1 MENSMNTANYNRFIG
16 FMAKLESAATT
27 AKERNVIN
35 SARGMFAK
43 CAQLESEQRRAS
55 TANAGTFTVNVP
67 NGTSPEYT
75 SGMRE
80 HGGSN
85 IKPMTPEEKEAF
97 NADVTARNKQ
107 WKKQLGSMKRRVKTA
122 ESTLEQYA
130 EIAPGELD
138 AWVENTL
145 RPTIE
150 EYLDTEEG
158 GLVWADENKKTVKK
172 ERGAGGFVTPA
183 MKRAKYE
190 DDKKAYIEQLKAKK
204 AKEEEAKKA
213 KEAEAKAK
221 ADDDALMK
229 ETAEKAAKAEAEKKK
244 KAEEEANP
252 KKKGL
257 FKRVF
262 GAAKDA
268 ILGKEAKLGGGLDE
282 SIATSDLRACFES
295 VFGNSDHLSDEAIR
309 AICYNAVDRK
319 CR

>member
-1 MENSMNTANYNRFIG
+1 MNTANYNRFID
-16 FMAKLESAATT
+16 FTAKLESAVTT
-27 AKERNVIN
+27 AKERDVIN

-43 CAQLESEQRRAS
+43 CAQFEG
-55 TANAGTFTVNVP
+55 TAATMDVNMAAKSR
-67 NGTSPEYT
+67 SPEF
-75 SGMRE
+75 GMMS
-80 HGGSN
+80 HNGPKT
-85 IKPMTPEEKEAF
+85 KPMTQAEKDAF
-97 NADVTARNKQ
+97 NADVDARNKQ

-122 ESTLEQYA
+122 EHTLEQYA

-213 KEAEAKAK
+213 KEAEAKGDEAK
-221 ADDDALMK
+221 EAPKD
-229 ETAEKAAKAEAEKKK
+229 EQKAEPE
-244 KAEEEANP
+244 

-257 FKRVF
+257 FSRMK
-262 GAAKDA
+262 
-268 ILGKEAKLGGGLDE
+268 AKLFGE
-282 SIATSDLRACFES
+282 SVDTSDLRACFES
-295 VFGNSDHLSDEAIR
+295 VFGNSEHLSDEAIR

>member
-1 MENSMNTANYNRFIG
+1 MEISMNTANYNRFIG
-16 FMAKLESAATT
+16 FMSLLESQATT
-27 AKERNVIN
+27 AKERDVIN

-43 CAQLESEQRRAS
+43 CAQLEG
-55 TANAGTFTVNVP
+55 TAGTMDVNMAAKSR
-67 NGTSPEYT
+67 SPEFGMMDH
-75 SGMRE
+75 SGPKT
-80 HGGSN
+80 
-85 IKPMTPEEKEAF
+85 KPMTQEEKDAF

-122 ESTLEQYA
+122 ENTLEQYA

-158 GLVWADENKKTVKK
+158 GLVWADENKKTVKR
-172 ERGAGGFVTPA
+172 ERGAGGFITPA

-190 DDKKAYIEQLKAKK
+190 DDKKAYIDQIKAKK

-213 KEAEAKAK
+213 KDAEAAKTQEAEAKGDEAK
-221 ADDDALMK
+221 EAPKD
-229 ETAEKAAKAEAEKKK
+229 EQKAEPE
-244 KAEEEANP
+244 

-257 FKRVF
+257 FSRMK
-262 GAAKDA
+262 
-268 ILGKEAKLGGGLDE
+268 AKLFGE
-282 SIATSDLRACFES
+282 SVDASDLRACFES
-295 VFGNSDHLSDEAIR
+295 VFGNSEHLSDEAIR

-319 CR
+319 FR

>member
-1 MENSMNTANYNRFIG
+1 MNTDNYNRFIG
-16 FMAKLESAATT
+16 FMSLLESQATT
-27 AKERNVIN
+27 AKERDVIN

-43 CAQLESEQRRAS
+43 CAQLEG
-55 TANAGTFTVNVP
+55 TAGTMDVNMAAKSR
-67 NGTSPEYT
+67 SPEFGMMDH
-75 SGMRE
+75 SGPKT
-80 HGGSN
+80 
-85 IKPMTPEEKEAF
+85 KPMTQEEKDAF

-107 WKKQLGSMKRRVKTA
+107 WKKQLGSMRRRVKTA
-122 ESTLEQYA
+122 ENTLEQYA

-150 EYLDTEEG
+150 EYLDSEEG
-158 GLVWADENKKTVKK
+158 GLVWADENKKTVKR
-172 ERGAGGFVTPA
+172 ERGAGGFITPA

-190 DDKKAYIEQLKAKK
+190 DDKKAYIDQIKAKK

-213 KEAEAKAK
+213 KDAEAAKAQEAEAKGDEAK
-221 ADDDALMK
+221 EAPKD
-229 ETAEKAAKAEAEKKK
+229 EQKAEPE
-244 KAEEEANP
+244 

-257 FKRVF
+257 FSRMK
-262 GAAKDA
+262 
-268 ILGKEAKLGGGLDE
+268 AKLFGE
-282 SIATSDLRACFES
+282 SVDTSELRSCFES

>member
-16 FMAKLESAATT
+16 FMTKLESAATT
-27 AKERNVIN
+27 DKEKDVIN

-43 CAQLESEQRRAS
+43 CAQFEGEQRRAA
-55 TANAGTFTVNVP
+55 TANAGTFTVNIP
-67 NGTSPEYT
+67 NGTSPDYT

-85 IKPMTPEEKEAF
+85 IKPMTPEEKEAY

-107 WKKQLGSMKRRVKTA
+107 WKKQLGSMRRRVKTA

-150 EYLDTEEG
+150 EYLDSEEG
-158 GLVWADENKKTVKK
+158 GLVWADENKKTVKR
-172 ERGAGGFVTPA
+172 ERGAGGFITPA

-204 AKEEEAKKA
+204 DKEEEAKKA
-213 KEAEAKAK
+213 AAKPKDAGEETPK
-221 ADDDALMK
+221 ADEQK
-229 ETAEKAAKAEAEKKK
+229 GEPE
-244 KAEEEANP
+244 

-257 FKRVF
+257 FSRMKSKLF
-262 GAAKDA
+262 G
-268 ILGKEAKLGGGLDE
+268 E

>member
-1 MENSMNTANYNRFIG
+1 MNTANYNRFIG

-27 AKERNVIN
+27 AKERDVIN

-43 CAQLESEQRRAS
+43 CAQFEG
-55 TANAGTFTVNVP
+55 TAATMDVNMAAKSR
-67 NGTSPEYT
+67 SPEF
-75 SGMRE
+75 GMMD

-85 IKPMTPEEKEAF
+85 IKTMTPEEKEAF

-150 EYLDTEEG
+150 EYLDSEEG
-158 GLVWADENKKTVKK
+158 GLVWADENKKTVKR
-172 ERGAGGFVTPA
+172 ERGAGGFITPA

-204 AKEEEAKKA
+204 AKEEEAKKVKDAEAAKADEA
-213 KEAEAKAK
+213 KEAPKDEQ
-221 ADDDALMK
+221 
-229 ETAEKAAKAEAEKKK
+229 KAEPE
-244 KAEEEANP
+244 

-257 FKRVF
+257 FSRMK
-262 GAAKDA
+262 
-268 ILGKEAKLGGGLDE
+268 AKLFGE
-282 SIATSDLRACFES
+282 SVDASELRSCFES

>member
-1 MENSMNTANYNRFIG
+1 MNTANYNRFIG

-27 AKERNVIN
+27 AKERDVIN

-43 CAQLESEQRRAS
+43 CAQFEG
-55 TANAGTFTVNVP
+55 TAATMDVNMAAKSR
-67 NGTSPEYT
+67 SPEF
-75 SGMRE
+75 GMMS
-80 HGGSN
+80 HNGP
-85 IKPMTPEEKEAF
+85 KAKTMTQAEKDAF
-97 NADVTARNKQ
+97 NADVDARNKQ

-122 ESTLEQYA
+122 ENTLEQYA

-213 KEAEAKAK
+213 KEAEAKGDEAK
-221 ADDDALMK
+221 
-229 ETAEKAAKAEAEKKK
+229 EAPKYEQKG
-244 KAEEEANP
+244 EPE

-257 FKRVF
+257 FSRMK
-262 GAAKDA
+262 
-268 ILGKEAKLGGGLDE
+268 AKLFGE
-282 SIATSDLRACFES
+282 SVDASELRSCFES
-295 VFGNSDHLSDEAIR
+295 VFGNSEHLSDEAIR
-309 AICYNAVDRK
+309 AICYNAVERK
-319 CR
+319 FR

>member
-1 MENSMNTANYNRFIG
+1 MNTANYNRFIG

-27 AKERNVIN
+27 AKERDVIN

-43 CAQLESEQRRAS
+43 CAQFEG
-55 TANAGTFTVNVP
+55 TAATMDVNMAAKSR
-67 NGTSPEYT
+67 SPEF
-75 SGMRE
+75 GMMS
-80 HGGSN
+80 HNGPKT
-85 IKPMTPEEKEAF
+85 KPMTQAEKDAF
-97 NADVTARNKQ
+97 NADVDARNKQ

-122 ESTLEQYA
+122 EHTLEQYA

-213 KEAEAKAK
+213 KEAEAKGDEAK
-221 ADDDALMK
+221 EAPKD
-229 ETAEKAAKAEAEKKK
+229 EQKAEPE
-244 KAEEEANP
+244 

-257 FKRVF
+257 FSRMK
-262 GAAKDA
+262 
-268 ILGKEAKLGGGLDE
+268 AKLFGE
-282 SIATSDLRACFES
+282 SVDTSELRSCFES
-295 VFGNSDHLSDEAIR
+295 VFGNSEHLSDEAIR

>member
-27 AKERNVIN
+27 AKERDVIN

-43 CAQLESEQRRAS
+43 CAQFEG
-55 TANAGTFTVNVP
+55 TAATMDVNMAAKSR
-67 NGTSPEYT
+67 SPEF
-75 SGMRE
+75 GMMD

-97 NADVTARNKQ
+97 NADVTARNAQ

-122 ESTLEQYA
+122 EHTLEEYA

-150 EYLDTEEG
+150 EYLDSEEG
-158 GLVWADENKKTVKK
+158 GLVWADENKKTVKR
-172 ERGAGGFVTPA
+172 ERGAGGFITPA

-213 KEAEAKAK
+213 KDAETKGNEAKEASK
-221 ADDDALMK
+221 D
-229 ETAEKAAKAEAEKKK
+229 EQKAEPE
-244 KAEEEANP
+244 

-257 FKRVF
+257 FSRMK
-262 GAAKDA
+262 
-268 ILGKEAKLGGGLDE
+268 AKLFGE
-282 SIATSDLRACFES
+282 SVDASELRSCFES
-295 VFGNSDHLSDEAIR
+295 VFGNSEHLSDEAIR
-309 AICYNAVDRK
+309 AICYNAVERK
-319 CR
+319 FR

>member
-1 MENSMNTANYNRFIG
+1 MNTANYNRFIG

-27 AKERNVIN
+27 DKERDVIN

-43 CAQLESEQRRAS
+43 CAQFEG
-55 TANAGTFTVNVP
+55 TAATMDVNMAAKSR
-67 NGTSPEYT
+67 SPEF
-75 SGMRE
+75 GMMQ

-85 IKPMTPEEKEAF
+85 IKTMTPEEKEAF

-122 ESTLEQYA
+122 ENTLEPYA

-158 GLVWADENKKTVKK
+158 GLVWADENKKTVKR
-172 ERGAGGFVTPA
+172 ERGAGGFITPA

-190 DDKKAYIEQLKAKK
+190 DDKKAYIDQIKAKK
-204 AKEEEAKKA
+204 AKEDEAKKA
-213 KEAEAKAK
+213 KEAEAKGNEAK
-221 ADDDALMK
+221 EAPKD
-229 ETAEKAAKAEAEKKK
+229 EQKAEPE
-244 KAEEEANP
+244 

-257 FKRVF
+257 FSRMK
-262 GAAKDA
+262 
-268 ILGKEAKLGGGLDE
+268 AKLFGE
-282 SIATSDLRACFES
+282 SVDVSELRSCFES
-295 VFGNSDHLSDEAIR
+295 VFGNSEHLSDEAIR

-319 CR
+319 FR

>member
-27 AKERNVIN
+27 DRERDVIN

-43 CAQLESEQRRAS
+43 CAQFE
-55 TANAGTFTVNVP
+55 AGTAGTMDVKIS
-67 NGTSPEYT
+67 NGTAPSYG
-75 SGMRE
+75 SGMMD
-80 HGGSN
+80 HSGPKG
-85 IKPMTPEEKEAF
+85 KPMTAEEKAAF
-97 NADVTARNKQ
+97 NADVDARNKQ

-122 ESTLEQYA
+122 EHTLEQYA

-190 DDKKAYIEQLKAKK
+190 DDKKAYIEQMKAKK

-213 KEAEAKAK
+213 AAQPKDAGEETPK
-221 ADDDALMK
+221 ADDQK
-229 ETAEKAAKAEAEKKK
+229 GEPEKKK
-244 KAEEEANP
+244 GIFSRMK
-252 KKKGL
+252 
-257 FKRVF
+257 
-262 GAAKDA
+262 
-268 ILGKEAKLGGGLDE
+268 AKLFGE
-282 SIATSDLRACFES
+282 SVDTSELRSCFES
-295 VFGNSDHLSDEAIR
+295 VFGNSEHLSDEAIR

-319 CR
+319 FR

>member
-1 MENSMNTANYNRFIG
+1 MNTANYNRFIG
-16 FMAKLESAATT
+16 FMSLLESQATT
-27 AKERNVIN
+27 AKERDVIN

-43 CAQLESEQRRAS
+43 CAQFEG
-55 TANAGTFTVNVP
+55 TAATMDVNMSAKSR
-67 NGTSPEYT
+67 SPEFNMM
-75 SGMRE
+75 SHNGPKA
-80 HGGSN
+80 
-85 IKPMTPEEKEAF
+85 KPMTQAEKDAF
-97 NADVTARNKQ
+97 NADVDARNKQ

-122 ESTLEQYA
+122 EHTLEQYA

-213 KEAEAKAK
+213 KNAEAKGDEAK
-221 ADDDALMK
+221 EAPKD
-229 ETAEKAAKAEAEKKK
+229 EPKAEPE
-244 KAEEEANP
+244 

-257 FKRVF
+257 FSRMK
-262 GAAKDA
+262 
-268 ILGKEAKLGGGLDE
+268 AKLFGE
-282 SIATSDLRACFES
+282 SVDASELRSCFES
-295 VFGNSDHLSDEAIR
+295 VFGNSEHLSDEAIR
-309 AICYNAVDRK
+309 AICYNAVERK
-319 CR
+319 FR

>member
-27 AKERNVIN
+27 AKERDVIN

-43 CAQLESEQRRAS
+43 CAQFEG
-55 TANAGTFTVNVP
+55 TAATMDVNMAAKSR
-67 NGTSPEYT
+67 SPEF
-75 SGMRE
+75 GMMS
-80 HGGSN
+80 HNGPKT
-85 IKPMTPEEKEAF
+85 KPMTQAEKDAF
-97 NADVTARNKQ
+97 NADVDARNKQ

-122 ESTLEQYA
+122 EHTLEQYA

-213 KEAEAKAK
+213 KEAEAKGDEAK
-221 ADDDALMK
+221 EAPKD
-229 ETAEKAAKAEAEKKK
+229 EQKAEPE
-244 KAEEEANP
+244 

-257 FKRVF
+257 FSRMK
-262 GAAKDA
+262 
-268 ILGKEAKLGGGLDE
+268 AKLFGE
-282 SIATSDLRACFES
+282 SVDTSELRSCFES
-295 VFGNSDHLSDEAIR
+295 VFGNSEHLSDEAIR

>member
-1 MENSMNTANYNRFIG
+1 MNTANYNRFIG

-27 AKERNVIN
+27 AKERDVIN

-43 CAQLESEQRRAS
+43 CAQFEG
-55 TANAGTFTVNVP
+55 TAATMDVNMAAKSR
-67 NGTSPEYT
+67 SPEF
-75 SGMRE
+75 GMMD

-97 NADVTARNKQ
+97 NADVTARNAQ

-122 ESTLEQYA
+122 EHTLEEYA

-150 EYLDTEEG
+150 EYLDSEEG
-158 GLVWADENKKTVKK
+158 GLVWADENKKTVKR
-172 ERGAGGFVTPA
+172 ERGAGGFITPA

-213 KEAEAKAK
+213 KDAETKGNEAKEASK
-221 ADDDALMK
+221 D
-229 ETAEKAAKAEAEKKK
+229 EQKAEPE
-244 KAEEEANP
+244 

-257 FKRVF
+257 FSRMK
-262 GAAKDA
+262 
-268 ILGKEAKLGGGLDE
+268 AKLFGE
-282 SIATSDLRACFES
+282 SVDASELRSCFES
-295 VFGNSDHLSDEAIR
+295 VFGNSEHLSDEAIR
-309 AICYNAVDRK
+309 AICYNAVERK
-319 CR
+319 FR

>member
-1 MENSMNTANYNRFIG
+1 MNTANYNRFIG

-27 AKERNVIN
+27 AKERDVIN

-43 CAQLESEQRRAS
+43 CAQFEG
-55 TANAGTFTVNVP
+55 TAATMDVNMAAKSR
-67 NGTSPEYT
+67 SPEF
-75 SGMRE
+75 GMMS
-80 HGGSN
+80 HNGPKT
-85 IKPMTPEEKEAF
+85 KPMTQAEKDAF
-97 NADVTARNKQ
+97 NADVDARNKQ

-122 ESTLEQYA
+122 EHTLEQYA

-213 KEAEAKAK
+213 KEAEAKGDEAK
-221 ADDDALMK
+221 EAPKD
-229 ETAEKAAKAEAEKKK
+229 EQKAEPE
-244 KAEEEANP
+244 

-257 FKRVF
+257 FSRMK
-262 GAAKDA
+262 
-268 ILGKEAKLGGGLDE
+268 AKLFGE
-282 SIATSDLRACFES
+282 SVDTSELRSCFES
-295 VFGNSDHLSDEAIR
+295 VFGNSEHLSDEAIR
-309 AICYNAVDRK
+309 AICYNAVERK
-319 CR
+319 FR